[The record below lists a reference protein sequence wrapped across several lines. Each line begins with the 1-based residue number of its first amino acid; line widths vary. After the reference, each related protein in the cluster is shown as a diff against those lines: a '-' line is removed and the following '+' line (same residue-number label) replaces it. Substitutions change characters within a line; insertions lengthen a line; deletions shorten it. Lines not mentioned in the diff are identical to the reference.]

1 MQKHDSD
8 KQSNER
14 HLHSNLSCDE
24 VGDVVGGGD
33 DAFECGFG

>member
-24 VGDVVGGGD
+24 VGAGDGGD